1 MKEKMKEIA
10 LRIKELR
17 ELSDISTEEIS
28 DYLGIPVDDYKKYEE
43 GDVDIS
49 ASILFE
55 IAHKLGVDMGLL
67 LTGEETRMH
76 IFTVTRKDKGV
87 EVERRKQYKYQNL
100 AEKFMHK
107 KAEPFIVT
115 VEPRDGSGK
124 PSTNSHPGQEFDY
137 LLEGEMKFYIH
148 DNEIILKE
156 GDSIFFDSSYEHAM
170 EAMNNQPAKFLAI
183 IL

>member
-10 LRIKELR
+10 QRVLELR
-17 ELSDISTEEIS
+17 KLSDVNSEEMASSLKIPYETYIS
-28 DYLGIPVDDYKKYEE
+28 YEE
-43 GDVDIS
+43 GKNDIP
-49 ASILFE
+49 ASVLYE
-55 IAHKLGVDMGLL
+55 IAQKLEVDMGLL

-87 EVERRKQYKYQNL
+87 RVERRKQYKYENL
-100 AEKFMHK
+100 AEKFIHK

-115 VEPRDGSGK
+115 VKPKTDAGK
-124 PSTNSHPGQEFDY
+124 PHTNSHPGQEFNY
-137 LLEGEMKFYIH
+137 LIMGSLKMYIH
-148 DNEIILKE
+148 DNEIILEE

-170 EAMNNQPAKFLAI
+170 EALNGKKAKFLAI

>member
-10 LRIKELR
+10 QRVSELR
-17 ELSDISTEEIS
+17 ELSEVGLNEMA
-28 DYLGIPVDDYKKYEE
+28 DYLNMPVDVYKSYEE
-43 GDVDIS
+43 GKNDIP
-49 ASILFE
+49 ASVLYE
-55 IAHKLGVDMGLL
+55 IAQKLNVDMGLL

-87 EVERRKQYKYQNL
+87 RVERRKQYKYENL
-100 AEKFMHK
+100 TEKFIHK

-115 VEPRDGSGK
+115 VQPRNEEGR
-124 PSTNSHPGQEFDY
+124 PSTNSHPGQEFNY
-137 LLEGEMKFYIH
+137 VIKGSLKIYIH
-148 DNEIILKE
+148 ENEIVLEK

-170 EAMNNQPAKFLAI
+170 EALNGKKAKFLAI